1 MRGEITYFESP
12 GPQNTEEVLR
22 AVRERLE
29 KKDIR
34 YVVVA
39 TTTGETARKALEILG
54 DLDVKIVA
62 VTHHTG
68 FEKPGEQQMSEE
80 VRRELE
86 EKGVKVVTSMHALSG
101 LERSISRR
109 LGGASRTEAI
119 AEALRCLFGRGLK
132 VCVEITVMAADAGA
146 IPIED
151 VIAVGGTGSGADAAA
166 VIFPAHSNNFF
177 DMKVK
182 EIIAKP
188 L

>member
-1 MRGEITYFESP
+1 MKKEITYFDSP
-12 GPQNTEEVLR
+12 GAQNTEDVLR
-22 AVRERLE
+22 IVRERLKE
-29 KKDIR
+29 NDIR
-34 YVVVA
+34 YVVIA
-39 TTTGETARKALEILG
+39 TTTGRTAKKALEILG
-54 DLDVKIVA
+54 DLDVRIVA

-68 FEKPGEQQMSEE
+68 FERPGEQQMSED

-86 EKGVKVVTSMHALSG
+86 ERGVRVVTASHALSG

-119 AEALRCLFGRGLK
+119 AEALRCLFGKGLK

-166 VIFPAHSNNFF
+166 VILPAHSNNFF

-182 EIIAKP
+182 EILAKP

>member
-1 MRGEITYFESP
+1 MKKDVIYFESL
-12 GPQNTEEVLR
+12 GPQNTEEVLK
-22 AVRERLE
+22 AVRERAKELG
-29 KKDIR
+29 IR
-34 YVVVA
+34 YVVIA
-39 TTTGETARKALEILG
+39 STTGKTAKKALEILG
-54 DLDVKIVA
+54 DLDLKLVV

-68 FEKPGEQQMSEE
+68 FERPGEQQMSEAT
-80 VRRELE
+80 RKELE
-86 EKGVKVVTSMHALSG
+86 EKGVRVVTATHALSA

-146 IPIED
+146 IPMED
-151 VIAVGGTGSGADAAA
+151 IIAVGGTGSGADAAA
-166 VIFPAHSNNFF
+166 VIYPAHSNNFF
-177 DMKVK
+177 DMKIK